1 MQSADERWV
10 QIVWPARPISLDCL
24 LHIYCT
30 LPLFTLLVF
39 ATYPDTSVYFLLLN
53 PGDILVV
60 HIFCA
65 ARKLDGTLID
75 GWTFFFFFFFFF
87 TAMLMSNGCRR
98 SADWRIL
105 TEAAFVEWSV
115 QIQGREE
122 IGWLVDWIFS
132 IYFLNDLFVCI
143 LSCESLTLRTDWLT
157 GCLIGQLIN
166 WLYCPYCCTS
176 DRASHVR
183 GSHPISVLLQE
194 LRWAGQSSLQLLC
207 LLRRCL
213 WNGGGR
219 ADWRVPDPACGLYV
233 WLWREVSSLTATGE
247 GQPQCV
253 LGGLKTWT
261 PRCAVHAVESLSL
274 DHSALIMVFVVFC

>member
-1 MQSADERWV
+1 
-10 QIVWPARPISLDCL
+10 
-24 LHIYCT
+24 
-30 LPLFTLLVF
+30 
-39 ATYPDTSVYFLLLN
+39 
-53 PGDILVV
+53 
-60 HIFCA
+60 
-65 ARKLDGTLID
+65 
-75 GWTFFFFFFFFF
+75 
-87 TAMLMSNGCRR
+87 MSSGCRR
-98 SADWRIL
+98 SAAWRIL

-122 IGWLVDWIFS
+122 IGWLVGWLVDWIFS

-207 LLRRCL
+207 LLRWCL

-261 PRCAVHAVESLSL
+261 PRCAVHAVDSLSL
-274 DHSALIMVFVVFC
+274 DHSAFIMVYFSFFFYTQVCIACSGVPLSRPLSIDYGLCCFLLAFLS